1 MNKLKYLYHPPSNR
15 LLLPEEDFG
24 TQYQHMISYDALY
37 SHMNPGIHIDGLN
50 NFSDIVFGSQIQ
62 VVQWFS
68 FLKCRHK
75 VCNFSV
81 KLQHPQ
87 DEGRTSNPYV
97 PLSHPFYI
105 SELFTQNGKTPAPI
119 KLKYT
124 EAGLAKLLL
133 FSTFIR
139 TRSQSKMGFI
149 ATELKKYPY
158 TTKKE
163 LKVEDNR
170 SGYK

>member
-1 MNKLKYLYHPPSNR
+1 M
-15 LLLPEEDFG
+15 
-24 TQYQHMISYDALY
+24 
-37 SHMNPGIHIDGLN
+37 
-50 NFSDIVFGSQIQ
+50 
-62 VVQWFS
+62 
-68 FLKCRHK
+68 
-75 VCNFSV
+75 CNFSV
-81 KLQHPQ
+81 ELQHPQ

-105 SELFTQNGKTPAPI
+105 SELFAKNAKTPAAI

-139 TRSQSKMGFI
+139 TSSQSKLGFI
-149 ATELKKYPY
+149 ATELKRYPY

-170 SGYK
+170 SC